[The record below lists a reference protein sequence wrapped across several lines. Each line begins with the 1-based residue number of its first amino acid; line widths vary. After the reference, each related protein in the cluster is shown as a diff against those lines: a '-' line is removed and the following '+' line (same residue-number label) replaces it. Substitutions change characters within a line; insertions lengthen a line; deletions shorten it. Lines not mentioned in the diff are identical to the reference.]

1 MQRTMTRPLD
11 PKVLEE
17 IRGMTARLEMGVQQ
31 AVVQERLNPDNRT
44 MSEPLTRPELDA
56 KLEAIEARLEGRVA
70 RIEDSIKGLVEA
82 NRDTR
87 AAIGSLKTTTVITA
101 ISAVIAIVFGVA
113 AFNATL
119 LGNMTSAQGAG
130 QDVGAALERSRA
142 QMEATQQL
150 LEQIRQERQAQQ

>member
-1 MQRTMTRPLD
+1 MKAD
-11 PKVLEE
+11 PNEHGALEE
-17 IRGMTARLEMGVQQ
+17 AISALKRADRSSKQKIEQIRHPA
-31 AVVQERLNPDNRT
+31 DNQS

-56 KLEAIEARLEGRVA
+56 KLEAMEARLEGRVV
-70 RIEDSIKGLVEA
+70 RIEDAVKGLVEA
-82 NRDTR
+82 NRETR

-119 LGNMTSAQGAG
+119 LGNMTGAQGAG

-150 LEQIRQERQAQQ
+150 LEQIRQERQTQQ